1 MISLS
6 TADNALKNVYL
17 EVITDQLK
25 NAVDPFFAKIEQTTQ
40 SVAGNEIKKMIPLGI
55 NGGIGA
61 GTEIGALP
69 TAKEN
74 SYATLTSKLKNLY
87 GTIEIS
93 DKAIRASRDEAGA
106 FLNLLNAEMENLIES
121 SKFNF
126 RRMLYSNGTGLLGTS
141 DNFTPGEASIK
152 LAEGSVG
159 AIGMRVDVYD
169 STGTLMPELKN
180 VEIVDVDDKDSVITL
195 STVIPEK
202 YEDET
207 EISIYLTNSKGKEF
221 IGLAGICDSTITTL
235 YGIDRSTVS
244 YMTGS
249 ATSLTTA
256 QFTMPKFMQLID
268 DIRLNYDGNVD
279 FITSSFSFRRK
290 LQDKLKA
297 SSYNTDVMNLAG
309 GSKTITFNGV
319 PVVATRFCPENSAY
333 LLDSSVFHLHQL
345 CDWTW
350 LSNNKGEV
358 LHQRENYATHIATL
372 VKYCDL
378 ICDRPNRVLKLT
390 VTN

>member
-40 SVAGNEIKKMIPLGI
+40 SVAGNEIKKMVPLGI

-141 DNFTPGEASIK
+141 EVFVPGEDYIT
-152 LAEGSVG
+152 LAEGAVG
-159 AIGMRVDVYD
+159 AVGMYVDVYN
-169 STGTLMPELKN
+169 SNNEPIPELQN
-180 VEIVDVDDKDSVITL
+180 VEIVDTDDKNCTITL
-195 STVIPEK
+195 STIIPEK

-207 EISIYLTNSKGKEF
+207 KLYVYLSNSKGKEF
-221 IGLAGICDSTITTL
+221 IGLAGICDSSITSL
-235 YGIDRSTVS
+235 YGINRLNVS
-244 YMTGS
+244 YMTGGT
-249 ATSLTTA
+249 TSLTSS

-290 LQDKLKA
+290 LQEKLKA
-297 SSYNTDVMNLAG
+297 SAFNTDVMNLAG

-333 LLDSSVFHLHQL
+333 LLDSTVFHLHQL